1 MSRRY
6 VLDLISEVEF
16 YSKLQSGF
24 PLIKANVQRR
34 RGKLHIILPR
44 QCSHKIPSNNHVE
57 CFVLET

>member
-24 PLIKANVQRR
+24 PLIKAIFN
-34 RGKLHIILPR
+34 GEGENYI
-44 QCSHKIPSNNHVE
+44 
-57 CFVLET
+57 